1 MSERALTPSTVT
13 YTSLK
18 NKPVLR
24 LVLRSVWFLVFF
36 YIAYIVGTGIYGY
49 VSQFSKNSNLFIQIT
64 SLGFNLLTFSAIDLG
79 SDLYIF
85 AGYFAL
91 AVIVFI
97 HRSDDWFAIFLSIM
111 IVSFGMRVTS
121 ITANLTESTTTNYL
135 ISPVIMM
142 AEAGIIL
149 LGWLFPDGNFYPKWT
164 KYLLPFLILNVFL
177 LYFPDSPFFASKLNP
192 TIYTV
197 INLTWYLAAGAAL
210 VFRYRYT
217 VNPNQKQQ
225 IRWVYTGMVSALI
238 WFVLFSVPPLL
249 FPVLSNEASTAS
261 LIFRVSMRLL
271 GIILFLALPASIAIA
286 IARYKLFDIDL
297 LINRALVYGTL
308 TVVLTAV
315 FAFDL
320 FIINTLLNLIM
331 DSQHASVGVIISAIA
346 SGALFQPTRKA
357 LQRFVDKTFYN
368 IKIDY
373 LKTPHGVKSHPDADT
388 TTQAPVL
395 FSRYAN
401 LSLIGKGGMAEVYYA
416 EHPTLH
422 NPVAIKVLT
431 PNLTEDEQ
439 YLRRFQREA
448 QTLAGLK
455 HSNIVKMYES
465 GEENGLYYMVMEY
478 LNGMNLSAYLKRQGR
493 LELGAYRLLLNDIA
507 SAVDYAH
514 QSGLVHRDIKPSNI
528 MLDERK
534 GASRAV
540 LTDFGIVKVST
551 SMSNI
556 TATGMVGTFDYIAPE
571 QIQSLTEI
579 DGRADIYSLGVM
591 TYQMLTGQL
600 PFQRNSPG
608 SILLAHM
615 TAPPP
620 DARDVLPSLPH
631 RVSRAIQT
639 AMAKKSEDRFAT
651 AAEFVQALAD

>member
-36 YIAYIVGTGIYGY
+36 YIAYIVGTGIYEY
-49 VSQFSKNSNLFIQIT
+49 VSQFSRNSNLFIQIT

-85 AGYFAL
+85 VGYFAL

-192 TIYTV
+192 TIYTA

-210 VFRYRYT
+210 VFRYRNT

-249 FPVLSNEASTAS
+249 FPVLSNETSTAS
-261 LIFRVSMRLL
+261 LIFKVSMRLL

-315 FAFDL
+315 FAFVL

-388 TTQAPVL
+388 TTQAPIL

-422 NPVAIKVLT
+422 KPVAIKVLT

-465 GEENGLYYMVMEY
+465 GEENGLYFMVMEY

-493 LELGAYRLLLNDIA
+493 LELNAYRLLLNDIA
-507 SAVDYAH
+507 NALDYAH

-534 GASRAV
+534 GSSRAV

-620 DARDVLPSLPH
+620 DARDVLPALPH

-639 AMAKKSEDRFAT
+639 AMAKKPEDRFAT